1 MATSSSRKSN
11 NIGNY
16 IRNQHENSIQ
26 AICNSPKRLDEKRAG
41 DKKPLLLAE
50 FESKQGTSIETFK

>member
-1 MATSSSRKSN
+1 MATSSSRKAN

-26 AICNSPKRLDEKRAG
+26 AICPPKRLDEKS
-41 DKKPLLLAE
+41 DKKPLLVAE

>member
-1 MATSSSRKSN
+1 MATSSSRKAN

-26 AICNSPKRLDEKRAG
+26 AICPPKRLDEKRAG